1 METPGRSRL
10 HQKRLTRQLTIDK
23 RYRFQSSPLPRGRVA
38 VRAHTRAVPSNPVVS
53 NAIVPNAA
61 AAAEPEIKD
70 EPKPEV
76 KDEPKPEVGDA
87 PGGGAITFMYS
98 SPAGTALCDE
108 DEVIVMEQEKP
119 LGSSPTKRKHKMSL
133 RSSPRVAAPPT
144 PPRRA
149 QGGGFAG
156 DASHSVNT
164 LINGNGNVVLNVQH
178 LHF

>member
-1 METPGRSRL
+1 MVVPGRSRL

-23 RYRFQSSPLPRGRVA
+23 RYRFQSSPLPRGTRRGAGSTRGA
-38 VRAHTRAVPSNPVVS
+38 VQPVVS

-98 SPAGTALCDE
+98 SPGGTALRRGRG
-108 DEVIVMEQEKP
+108 
-119 LGSSPTKRKHKMSL
+119 GS
-133 RSSPRVAAPPT
+133 
-144 PPRRA
+144 
-149 QGGGFAG
+149 
-156 DASHSVNT
+156 
-164 LINGNGNVVLNVQH
+164 
-178 LHF
+178 